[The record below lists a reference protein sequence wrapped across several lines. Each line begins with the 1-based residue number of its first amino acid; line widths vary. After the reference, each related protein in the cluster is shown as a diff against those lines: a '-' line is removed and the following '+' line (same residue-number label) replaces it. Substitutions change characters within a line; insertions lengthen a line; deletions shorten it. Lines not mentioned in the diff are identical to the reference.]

1 MPRVSARKNGRSRPA
16 PPVKAGGRKATAR
29 TAKAPPKANGAARGA
44 AAKAPAKSARGA
56 DRRVTEKTVQL
67 CDLGST
73 NGTLINGKRLIGER
87 DLAHGDKIQIGPLVF
102 EVRLSAGQSETCNC
116 AFDSNE
122 TLAPGEEK
130 EAADMSTKPTEHLL
144 KTPPPL

>member
-1 MPRVSARKNGRSRPA
+1 M
-16 PPVKAGGRKATAR
+16 
-29 TAKAPPKANGAARGA
+29 
-44 AAKAPAKSARGA
+44 
-56 DRRVTEKTVQL
+56 QL

>member
-1 MPRVSARKNGRSRPA
+1 MGEGQGLAMNVNLVVVHGKPPGKALEFPCGEFVFGRGSECHVRPNSSWVSRQHCIL
-16 PPVKAGGRKATAR
+16 
-29 TAKAPPKANGAARGA
+29 
-44 AAKAPAKSARGA
+44 
-56 DRRVTEKTVQL
+56 RVTEKTVQL

-102 EVRLSAGQSETCNC
+102 EVRLSTGQSETCNC